1 MLWLWIDT
9 LFVILQFVVIT
20 SVPHILFVTICT
32 LETVTDAANML
43 HMTVSKLLLLLLL
56 SSTLLKNNIILVY
69 CSPRRGI
76 LVSPDLKTIYR
87 STLPRK
93 CKVLIII
100 VLLLLLLLL
109 LLSLIAQHRLS
120 TRSPKQSDTLVQSC
134 HIPHQSVHGNVYSW
148 NTTNAG
154 DFCPPNRICKLF
166 PRCDKYIMCVQGI
179 CWGTVT
185 VKGNERATFNILMT
199 GHIIYVNCGTFI
211 KLNQGPN
218 TVFCTW

>member
-1 MLWLWIDT
+1 MPQLTSNVVVFFDGASSSSKSWHNISAPCLVFQRFFIEGSCNSKPAAVSWKLATPTANCMTRSLMLWLWIDT

-32 LETVTDAANML
+32 LETVTNAANML

-134 HIPHQSVHGNVYSW
+134 HIPHQSVHGNVYS
-148 NTTNAG
+148 
-154 DFCPPNRICKLF
+154 
-166 PRCDKYIMCVQGI
+166 
-179 CWGTVT
+179 
-185 VKGNERATFNILMT
+185 
-199 GHIIYVNCGTFI
+199 
-211 KLNQGPN
+211 
-218 TVFCTW
+218 